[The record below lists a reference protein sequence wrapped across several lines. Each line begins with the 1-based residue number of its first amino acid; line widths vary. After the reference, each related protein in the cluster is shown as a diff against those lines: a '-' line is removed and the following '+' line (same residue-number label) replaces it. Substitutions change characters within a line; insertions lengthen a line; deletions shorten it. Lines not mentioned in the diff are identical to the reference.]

1 MGKTNTRETT
11 VDEAALELGV
21 TTRSILNYI
30 KLREID
36 ALKVGKLWFIN
47 KASLD
52 AFKQKHGFT
61 SHANAAVNDTDT
73 ELKSET
79 PSAKPEKFSKTRGP
93 NLKREKREIYP
104 VHSLRLFQIA
114 HETLHSLNVQ
124 TLLPQ
129 DRPDLH
135 RKFLTLKMEALE
147 FLGAGFY
154 AFGSRNKAL
163 LYGRSREKVG
173 GMLSLAYFYQHEQN
187 KTAKEILKIE
197 EELMPAFSSL
207 IRKIEKKNERT

>member
-1 MGKTNTRETT
+1 MDAEVET
-11 VDEAALELGV
+11 VP
-21 TTRSILNYI
+21 
-30 KLREID
+30 
-36 ALKVGKLWFIN
+36 
-47 KASLD
+47 
-52 AFKQKHGFT
+52 T
-61 SHANAAVNDTDT
+61 S
-73 ELKSET
+73 S
-79 PSAKPEKFSKTRGP
+79 KPEKFSKSRG
-93 NLKREKREIYP
+93 LKKEKREIYP

-114 HETLHSLNVQ
+114 HETLYSINVQ
-124 TLLPQ
+124 TLLPK
-129 DRPDLH
+129 DHPDLH

-173 GMLSLAYFYQHEQN
+173 GMLSLAYFYQPEQN
-187 KTAKEILKIE
+187 KASKEILKIE